1 MRFVRITFARGLGLL
16 FGPFLGL
23 VLVGCQNV
31 ENGVEASEAG
41 DTPPAASASG
51 RHSSVQPKLMPT
63 GPSLAIEAGKG
74 VGAIRFGATVAT
86 VERLMDHRCEV
97 LSDNLCRYYTRGVD
111 FHLVNGV
118 VAKVHVQRAGRPA
131 GTDWTGRKLEF
142 GFFNGGIRPDLALG
156 MTPKAM
162 QEYLG
167 LPERIE
173 PVPEPNPQNM
183 VARDYYPG
191 LVIEYDRYKNGKII
205 FAGAIV
211 FRDPRTDTLPELG
224 MATGTAA
231 ASASPNLA
239 APPPPARRP
248 VAIH

>member
-1 MRFVRITFARGLGLL
+1 MRFARITIAVG
-16 FGPFLGL
+16 LGL
-23 VLVGCQNV
+23 VLGACQGG
-31 ENGVEASEAG
+31 EDDAAESDEDAR
-41 DTPPAASASG
+41 ASASASARG
-51 RHSSVQPKLMPT
+51 PSRFQSRLMPT

-86 VERLMDHRCEV
+86 IERLMDRRCEV
-97 LSDNLCRYYTRGVD
+97 LSENMCRYYTRGVD

-131 GTDWTGRKLEF
+131 GKDVKGKRLEF

-167 LPERIE
+167 PPERVE
-173 PVPEPNPQNM
+173 RVQEPNPQNM
-183 VARDYYPG
+183 VARDHYPG
-191 LVIEYDRYKNGKII
+191 LIIEYDRFTNGKII
-205 FAGAIV
+205 FAGAVV

-224 MATGTAA
+224 MRQAMPG
-231 ASASPNLA
+231 ASESPNA
-239 APPPPARRP
+239 APVPPPPRKP
-248 VAIH
+248 VTIH

>member
-1 MRFVRITFARGLGLL
+1 MRFARITIALGLGL
-16 FGPFLGL
+16 FLA
-23 VLVGCQNV
+23 GCHNV
-31 ENGVEASEAG
+31 ESAAEASEDG
-41 DTPPAASASG
+41 GPPAAAPAG
-51 RHSSVQPKLMPT
+51 TLNKRLQPKLLPT

-74 VGAIRFGATVAT
+74 VGAIRFGATVPT
-86 VERLMDHRCEV
+86 IERLMDHRCEV
-97 LSDNLCRYYTRGVD
+97 LSENLCRYHTRGVD

-118 VAKVHVQRAGRPA
+118 LAKVHVQRAGRPA
-131 GTDWTGRKLEF
+131 GNDMSGKKLEF

-183 VARDYYPG
+183 VARDHYPG

-205 FAGAIV
+205 FAGAVV

-224 MATGTAA
+224 MATGKAA
-231 ASASPNLA
+231 ASAGTPDA
-239 APPPPARRP
+239 APSPPTPRRP